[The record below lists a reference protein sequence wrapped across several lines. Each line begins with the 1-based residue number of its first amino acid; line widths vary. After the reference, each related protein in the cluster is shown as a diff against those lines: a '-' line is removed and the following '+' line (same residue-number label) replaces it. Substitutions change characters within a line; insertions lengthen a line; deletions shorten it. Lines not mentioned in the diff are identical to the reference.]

1 MISQVLMVEYMIE
14 TPSTQSR
21 FELRFVYGHARIT
34 FSSLWN
40 STSRHS
46 LGNSRFLN
54 TKIIVYVS
62 FMNFLRKR
70 SHLHHPQT
78 VRIDSKWSRLIWSSP
93 HTSAYARFKRIYGHL
108 RFYLGLQVMWVRLY
122 LSSSP
127 WKSIELRLSIYSL
140 WSSSTCSKVK

>member
-1 MISQVLMVEYMIE
+1 MWYHKSWWWNTWSKHHPHNHDLNYDLYMD
-14 TPSTQSR
+14 TPKSHFRHCEILLRGIRLEIRGFWTQK
-21 FELRFVYGHARIT
+21 
-34 FSSLWN
+34 SLY
-40 STSRHS
+40 TSN
-46 LGNSRFLN
+46 LWIFW
-54 TKIIVYVS
+54 K
-62 FMNFLRKR
+62 K

-108 RFYLGLQVMWVRLY
+108 CFNLGLQVMWVRLY